1 MIGFVVGMF
10 FLIRWLVRK
19 ANKEKTPQQTQNEK
33 QQLLARVDY
42 MKKSL
47 APPWGGDRS
56 FTDIS
61 SWMTYQFSKGMTRRL
76 IGTVYATDQKPIM
89 AFSRVERGFRQMVSS
104 M

>member
-19 ANKEKTPQQTQNEK
+19 ANKEKTPQHTQNEK

-47 APPWGGDRS
+47 APWGDRS

-61 SWMTYQFSKGMTRRL
+61 SWMT
-76 IGTVYATDQKPIM
+76 
-89 AFSRVERGFRQMVSS
+89 
-104 M
+104 